1 MDMEKLAVTFFG
13 VSEQDFVSNPFQK
26 EISRQDHQH
35 SIMSQ
40 QANQKYK
47 VLQNVTIAVFLAL
60 FYSKTNHMVI
70 FDV

>member
-13 VSEQDFVSNPFQK
+13 VSEHDFVSNPFQK